1 MKPRNIKL
9 HIEELVLDG
18 FAPGDRY
25 RIAGSVER
33 EIARLFSEQGVPQSL
48 SRGGEIERLDG
59 GTFEAARGSKPK
71 AIGAKV
77 AQAVYG
83 GMKR

>member
-1 MKPRNIKL
+1 MRPRNIEL

-18 FAPGDRY
+18 FAFGDRY
-25 RIAGSVER
+25 RIAEVVER
-33 EIARLFSEQGVPQSL
+33 ELAALFAEQGVPQSL
-48 SRGGEIERLDG
+48 SQGGETERLDG
-59 GTFEAARGSKPK
+59 GAFEAAQGSKPET
-71 AIGAKV
+71 IGAKV